1 MKGKNLVGFILSF
14 LMMFGCVYLA
24 AQETDTT
31 PGKVLKPQEKL
42 VVLWTSGDREVA
54 LKMAFMYTYNAKK
67 YGWWKDI
74 TLVVWGPSSKLLSTD
89 KELQDYLKKI
99 IDTGT
104 KVLACKGCSDLYG
117 VSKQLADLGITVKY
131 IGVEL
136 TTYLKEG
143 WRMLTL

>member
-1 MKGKNLVGFILSF
+1 MKNIYLVLFIILFVVLNGLVIMPAQTAGKSSEKGL
-14 LMMFGCVYLA
+14 
-24 AQETDTT
+24 E
-31 PGKVLKPQEKL
+31 PEEKL

-74 TLVVWGPSSKLLSTD
+74 TLIVWGPSSKLMSTD

-99 IDTGT
+99 IGTGT

-117 VSKQLADLGITVKY
+117 VSKKLEELGITVKY

-143 WRMLTL
+143 RRMLTL

>member
-1 MKGKNLVGFILSF
+1 ML
-14 LMMFGCVYLA
+14 
-24 AQETDTT
+24 E
-31 PGKVLKPQEKL
+31 PGEKL

-54 LKMAFMYTYNAKK
+54 LKMAFMYTYNARK

-74 TLVVWGPSSKLLSTD
+74 TLVVWGPSARLLSGD
-89 KELQDYLKKI
+89 KELQDYVKKI
-99 IDTGT
+99 KGTGT
-104 KVLACKGCSDLYG
+104 KILACKGCSDLYG

-143 WRMLTL
+143 WRLLTL

>member
-1 MKGKNLVGFILSF
+1 MKGKNPFMLILSF
-14 LMMFGCVYLA
+14 LVAFNCVYIG
-24 AQETDTT
+24 AQETEPITD
-31 PGKVLKPQEKL
+31 KVLKPQDKL

-89 KELQDYLKKI
+89 KELQDYMKKI
-99 IDTGT
+99 MDTGT
-104 KVLACKGCSDLYG
+104 TVLACKGCSDLYG
-117 VSKQLADLGITVKY
+117 VSKQLEDLGITVKY

>member
-1 MKGKNLVGFILSF
+1 MCLPAREAESTEV
-14 LMMFGCVYLA
+14 
-24 AQETDTT
+24 
-31 PGKVLKPQEKL
+31 KVLKPQEKL

-74 TLVVWGPSSKLLSTD
+74 TLVVWGPSAKLLSGD
-89 KELQDYLKKI
+89 NELQDYMRKI
-99 IDTGT
+99 IGTGT
-104 KVLACKGCSDLYG
+104 KVLACKGCSDQYG
-117 VSKQLADLGITVKY
+117 VSKQLGDLGITVKY